1 MVHIWMMLP
10 QKSVCNNRSFVQCS
24 CISALSSK
32 LIHDL
37 LLADNVCW
45 HHPTPNQDFYAQCSP
60 EQTELKNSSSL
71 KNLYPKLVKC
81 TPWFFFPHSFSRWLN
96 CAYTGSPFE
105 SKNSSL
111 VKIFVKN
118 VQLSVL
124 GDQWSWTL
132 FDDDAKKSIGVLIIG
147 DSLF

>member
-45 HHPTPNQDFYAQCSP
+45 HHPTPNQNFYALCSP

-81 TPWFFFPHSFSRWLN
+81 TPWFFSHTAFQDGLIVHTLVHLLN
-96 CAYTGSPFE
+96 LKTRL
-105 SKNSSL
+105 SL
-111 VKIFVKN
+111 KSLWKN